1 MVVVLVVLVL
11 RVILVEVVT
20 IKWLV
25 IFVVRDKIYLFKGR
39 GMVFRIKQIYTKKHA
54 VLLIFNAYVFPD
66 KVQL

>member
-1 MVVVLVVLVL
+1 M
-11 RVILVEVVT
+11 EVVT